1 MELRIGDRVTSVD
14 GEWRIVGGPLTLYG
28 GNTVKARVSRTGDV
42 RTVRHMAWAAH
53 TKITVRR
60 SAGRTRHWADL
71 RRALLLAVFAC
82 SQLVLGAPKELR
94 PK

>member
-14 GEWRIVGGPLTLYG
+14 GEWKIVGGPLTLQG
-28 GNTVKARVSRTGDV
+28 GTTVKARVSRMGNV
-42 RTVRHMAWAAH
+42 RTVRHMAWAAQ

-60 SAGRTRHWADL
+60 SGGRRTHLADL
-71 RRALLLAVFAC
+71 RRAVLLALFAC
-82 SQLVLGAPKELR
+82 SQLVLGPPRDLR